1 MLISRRHNFYSQRK
15 PLVHHEVLL
24 HSRQAY
30 QDCKI
35 VITNKR
41 MCYNRRRCI
50 VRLASNN
57 NKSETGLHYVRD
69 LFLLVIIYITNR
81 TTKRGKTG
89 MKWNFTTKKD
99 EQSQRNESKFQRTK
113 IEDVDTFTYLG
124 WVVNFTGDC
133 DEDIPNRSRKA
144 KIYFRRFR
152 KKCSSTKCSNYTKV
166 KFYNSLVLSGIT
178 YENETWKT
186 TDRNRKKPARHEKDW
201 HISEQ
206 VSEIDV

>member
-1 MLISRRHNFYSQRK
+1 
-15 PLVHHEVLL
+15 
-24 HSRQAY
+24 
-30 QDCKI
+30 
-35 VITNKR
+35 
-41 MCYNRRRCI
+41 
-50 VRLASNN
+50 
-57 NKSETGLHYVRD
+57 
-69 LFLLVIIYITNR
+69 
-81 TTKRGKTG
+81 

-186 TDRNRKKPARHEKDW
+186 TDRNRKNPARHEKDW